1 MKTTSENV
9 TDFLVHARPALVAT
23 VQETMT
29 VLKIG
34 RAKTYELLN
43 ARMLESYLEG
53 SSRKITWRSIE
64 AYVERRLHEEA
75 VRRDDRRSAGVK
87 CRSKLPRG
95 QEAPNGAEA
104 WPDSE

>member
-1 MKTTSENV
+1 MKKSSESIS
-9 TDFLVHARPALVAT
+9 DLLVHARPALVAT

-43 ARMLESYLEG
+43 AGMLESYLEG

-75 VRRDDRRSAGVK
+75 VRRRDRRSAGVK
-87 CRSKLPRG
+87 C
-95 QEAPNGAEA
+95 
-104 WPDSE
+104 